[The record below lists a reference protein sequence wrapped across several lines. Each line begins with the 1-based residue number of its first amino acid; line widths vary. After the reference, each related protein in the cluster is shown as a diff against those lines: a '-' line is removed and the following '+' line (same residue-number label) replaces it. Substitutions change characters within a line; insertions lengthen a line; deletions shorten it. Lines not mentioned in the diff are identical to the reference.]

1 MKRQSTPPSLSISA
15 SLTVIEGIYPLLLI
29 KMAGLL
35 TLLLQRLLLGRK
47 CTILWT
53 VVIKGGLDLSFSNGL
68 STKGPTGERV
78 IKSLAAVAEAEPM
91 LERANDGRKTAM
103 GIGSVIDCML
113 TLLFSTLLHRHSV
126 PNVVARYYWI
136 LKP

>member
-1 MKRQSTPPSLSISA
+1 
-15 SLTVIEGIYPLLLI
+15 
-29 KMAGLL
+29 MAGLL

-68 STKGPTGERV
+68 STKGPMGERV
-78 IKSLAAVAEAEPM
+78 IKSLAAVAEAELM